1 MLYTTLALQWRSAAV
16 TSCLN
21 NMTALLNPPPP
32 PPGAHSVCHAR
43 THMHVTLATT
53 PSSSST
59 FRRASVIDPMCS
71 ADETCSNTCSCG
83 VTSTRRRC
91 EGEGGRGR

>member
-32 PPGAHSVCHAR
+32 PPRVHILCVMLEH
-43 THMHVTLATT
+43 
-53 PSSSST
+53 
-59 FRRASVIDPMCS
+59 
-71 ADETCSNTCSCG
+71 TC
-83 VTSTRRRC
+83 TSP
-91 EGEGGRGR
+91 